1 MKAASLSDIR
11 KELAEKDVS
20 ELQAL
25 CLRLARYK
33 VENKELLTYLLYE
46 ADNEAGYVSAL
57 KRELDALF
65 EELPRGNVYF
75 IKKGLR
81 RILRVMNK
89 HLKYSGVSQTEI
101 EVRIHC
107 CASIVDKQVPLPS
120 STVLSNMYIQQL
132 KKIES
137 AMARLPEDLAFDYA
151 REFERVKKVKTVSK

>member
-1 MKAASLSDIR
+1 MKAASLSDIK
-11 KELAEKDVS
+11 KELAEKEVR

-46 ADNEAGYVSAL
+46 ADDEAGYVSAL
-57 KRELDALF
+57 RSDVNDLF
-65 EELPRGNVYF
+65 EELPQGNVYF

-81 RILRVMNK
+81 RILRVVNK
-89 HLKYSGVSQTEI
+89 QLKYSGLPQTEV
-101 EVRIHC
+101 EVRMHC
-107 CASIVDKQVPLPS
+107 CACILDKRVPLSS

-137 AMARLPEDLAFDYA
+137 ALSKLPEDLVFDYA
-151 REFERVKKVKTVSK
+151 QDFERVKKAKTISK